1 MVQIQYSEGML
12 TVIKVEYN
20 KATLTEPLSFKRY
33 RQNLMLFVCKKYKFY
48 LDYFQRF
55 KLAESKSCE
64 PNIFFKVKTTHMTRL
79 V

>member
-1 MVQIQYSEGML
+1 
-12 TVIKVEYN
+12 
-20 KATLTEPLSFKRY
+20 
-33 RQNLMLFVCKKYKFY
+33 MLFVCKKYKFY

-64 PNIFFKVKTTHMTRL
+64 PNIFFKIKTTHMTRL